1 LKIQQLRGCHTLAE
15 ETMRKK
21 PFLVIGILLVVAGG
35 AGLVHPQFS
44 YRVDQHVQQIGPAK
58 IEFETRKVYH
68 IPIWFSVAI
77 ATIGAALIIGGLQK
91 D

>member
-1 LKIQQLRGCHTLAE
+1 LKLR
-15 ETMRKK
+15 RR
-21 PFLVIGILLVVAGG
+21 PFAVVGAILIAIGI

-44 YRVDQHVQQIGPAK
+44 YRASQHTQQIGPAK

-77 ATIGAALIIGGLQK
+77 ATIGAALAIAGLQK
-91 D
+91 EN